1 MLYRHLI
8 EGSIYVMLPIY
19 ILWIVNI
26 LLICGLFYRLLI
38 RKNIDKLKAKSLSEL
53 ILFTGSFSVILGIL
67 WQIIGLRQMLEVIS
81 EIGSI
86 SPKIIAGGIIVSM
99 HSTIYGLLLFFLS
112 FVAWFAFNRINK

>member
-1 MLYRHLI
+1 
-8 EGSIYVMLPIY
+8 MLPIY